1 MASPASSDARAT
13 AAALAIFDLDG
24 TLTRRDTLLPYLS
37 GFLAPRPARWP
48 RLFSVFTAL
57 VSFAVGKLDRDRC
70 KERIISVCLGSAT
83 RQELDAHTERFVT
96 KVLARGMSPRALAV
110 LDSHRAARARL
121 VLLSASPDVYVRAL
135 ATRLG
140 FDECLCT
147 QLRWGSERL
156 IGSFT
161 TANRRGE
168 EKARLVRGLKAQ
180 GRGAIAAYANSSS
193 DIEHL
198 ELVDFPLLVN
208 GSARARSLATARG
221 MPCEEWN

>member
-13 AAALAIFDLDG
+13 DAALAIFDLDG
-24 TLTRRDTLLPYLS
+24 TLTRRDTALPYLS
-37 GFLAPRPARWP
+37 SFLATRPARWP
-48 RLFSVFTAL
+48 RLFSVFGAL
-57 VSFAVGKLDRDRC
+57 VAFAAGRVDRDRC

-83 RQELDAHTERFVT
+83 REELAEHTERFVT

-110 LDSHRAARARL
+110 LEAHRAARARL

-147 QLRWGSERL
+147 ELRWGSERL
-156 IGSFT
+156 IGTFT

-168 EKARLVRGLKAQ
+168 EKARLVRGLKAE
-180 GRGAIAAYANSSS
+180 GRGSIAAYANSSS

-208 GSARARSLATARG
+208 GSKRARRLAAARG
-221 MPCEEWN
+221 MPCADWS